1 MEYKKAKAF
10 YDEHQNR
17 LKDFFARSEVS
28 LIQKSHKP
36 YESLALLLAAKEAIF
51 KSADLPWM
59 GADGFRKIRIISRK
73 NQELCFR
80 LSGNFKRSFSRRW
93 APVLSFMKSKDY
105 VIAECR
111 PRKSRNSL

>member
-1 MEYKKAKAF
+1 MRRLGVDLVEYKKAKAF

-17 LKDFFARSEVS
+17 LKDFFARSEIS
-28 LIQKSHKP
+28 FIQKSHKP

-59 GADGFRKIRIISRK
+59 GAEGFRKIR
-73 NQELCFR
+73 
-80 LSGNFKRSFSRRW
+80 
-93 APVLSFMKSKDY
+93 VLSRSRPVSKLSFIKSKDY

-111 PRKSRNSL
+111 PRNSRNLS